1 MRTRKYREK
10 IFICKSSIAYFPI
23 GTIQSNS
30 IYILTFCSF
39 MNPNI
44 KQQRSL
50 HQFSFKTQTQ
60 DKSVL
65 IRKYF
70 SQHIIE
76 RLNKNVI
83 SCLNTKRFSVQ
94 HCALRLI
101 VFDNKYML
109 LHLESRGYIQL
120 KAESRCQINLT

>member
-1 MRTRKYREK
+1 MPTRKYREK
-10 IFICKSSIAYFPI
+10 CFICKTSIAYFPI
-23 GTIQSNS
+23 GTIRSNS

-39 MNPNI
+39 MNPKI

-60 DKSVL
+60 DDSVL

-70 SQHIIE
+70 SQHSIE

-94 HCALRLI
+94 HSALRLI

-109 LHLESRGYIQL
+109 LHMESRGYIQL
-120 KAESRCQINLT
+120 KAESRCHINLT